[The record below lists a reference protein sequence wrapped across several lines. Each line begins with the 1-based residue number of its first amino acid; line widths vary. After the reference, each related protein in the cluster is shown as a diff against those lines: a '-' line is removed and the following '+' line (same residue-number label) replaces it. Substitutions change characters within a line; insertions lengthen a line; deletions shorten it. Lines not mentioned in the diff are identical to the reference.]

1 VCGSFGLAAH
11 HFYDIHFAFLE
22 YCWVRHALILIR
34 FFDIYAQRN
43 GKSNIECNIVPVC
56 WDKWQSYRTIHH
68 PALIHRSILC
78 KVVLDEIPKTSRS
91 TQTFLALDEWL
102 KESAEI
108 NGDKSLEDVIEL
120 FHNDLLAN
128 ATYYFGVAKELEA
141 NDKMFLAKKYRLV
154 GQLYEG
160 LLRSH

>member
-1 VCGSFGLAAH
+1 
-11 HFYDIHFAFLE
+11 
-22 YCWVRHALILIR
+22 
-34 FFDIYAQRN
+34 
-43 GKSNIECNIVPVC
+43 
-56 WDKWQSYRTIHH
+56 
-68 PALIHRSILC
+68 
-78 KVVLDEIPKTSRS
+78 
-91 TQTFLALDEWL
+91 LDEWL